1 MPKVHFV
8 GLVAPNLEH
17 LRPLGG
23 GPDRRVSEVLL
34 YNVLTKTP
42 GEQLIPA
49 GCFVKR
55 SERKQKKLKL
65 AIALRRE
72 NIQRNNLDAA
82 VSDIGL

>member
-1 MPKVHFV
+1 M
-8 GLVAPNLEH
+8 
-17 LRPLGG
+17 
-23 GPDRRVSEVLL
+23 L
-34 YNVLTKTP
+34 YSFLTKAP